1 MHFGYDAL
9 INAQRQLITDG
20 YKHTVLLADNHAM
33 LTHNYSWEEIDQ
45 RCTYYGIYL
54 RHFCKLDCI
63 VKRGSSFQSRADY
76 TDLLYSS
83 LQSIPLNKAK
93 NSLAQASK
101 RSGLSSLKVASYV
114 YGIMQA
120 IDGIYLGSDL
130 IFAERIQEK
139 IYNLTQELDQMIDHN
154 DNYNLNSIQK
164 KIQLGLA
171 QDYRYIESSHDT
183 KGLPLNQS
191 NSSTRITLH
200 ESKESLRW
208 KIQKM
213 FAPPANQTMPEG
225 RINALHE
232 FFKHSV
238 FPWVKDV
245 QIQSVNGEILK
256 INDYEQYKEL
266 YASDI
271 IHPSDCKN
279 TLFNVLMS
287 RIEEFNTIIGAG
299 LCQWVDLDIVR
310 ANNKRKA
317 ILKEEII

>member
-9 INAQRQLITDG
+9 INVQRQLITDG

-130 IFAERIQEK
+130 I
-139 IYNLTQELDQMIDHN
+139 L
-154 DNYNLNSIQK
+154 QK
-164 KIQLGLA
+164 GVRK
-171 QDYRYIESSHDT
+171 R
-183 KGLPLNQS
+183 
-191 NSSTRITLH
+191 
-200 ESKESLRW
+200 
-208 KIQKM
+208 
-213 FAPPANQTMPEG
+213 F
-225 RINALHE
+225 
-232 FFKHSV
+232 
-238 FPWVKDV
+238 
-245 QIQSVNGEILK
+245 
-256 INDYEQYKEL
+256 
-266 YASDI
+266 I
-271 IHPSDCKN
+271 I
-279 TLFNVLMS
+279 
-287 RIEEFNTIIGAG
+287 
-299 LCQWVDLDIVR
+299 
-310 ANNKRKA
+310 
-317 ILKEEII
+317 